1 METNEQKQSTKAI
14 NNNTYIMF
22 INMKKEKQNSKKN
35 QKKNN
40 NERNIINY
48 ER

>member
-22 INMKKEKQNSKKN
+22 INMRKKRRKAEKQPKMK
-35 QKKNN
+35 
-40 NERNIINY
+40 ERKQQ
-48 ER
+48 

>member
-22 INMKKEKQNSKKN
+22 INMRKKEEPTNT
-35 QKKNN
+35 QKKQ
-40 NERNIINY
+40 
-48 ER
+48 